1 MALEALITSITEFF
15 IMTQRCLRCKR
26 EVPTDS
32 VYCPYCGYGI
42 GPCAKTTQVS
52 AAGTL
57 FLVAGIASLIF
68 FILSFRAL
76 AQIYGWYPPSVA
88 RDWIIYDQLIT
99 AFSFTGMLFGF
110 SAGLLS
116 LSRKS
121 YRWTMISAVL
131 CTVSGAGAWILSM
144 IIPYASMLY
153 SFLYYFLP
161 VLLTALIG
169 TLLIYPRRAEFT

>member
-1 MALEALITSITEFF
+1 MTSKCP
-15 IMTQRCLRCKR
+15 RCER
-26 EVPTDS
+26 EVPSDS

-42 GPCAKTTQVS
+42 QPCARTTQVS
-52 AAGTL
+52 TAGTL

-76 AQIYGWYPPSVA
+76 LQIYSWYPASVA
-88 RDWIIYDQLIT
+88 EDWIIYDQMIT
-99 AFSFTGMLFGF
+99 AFSFIGLLFGF
-110 SAGLLS
+110 STGLLS

-121 YRWTMISAVL
+121 YRWTMISAIL
-131 CTVSGAGAWILSM
+131 CTFSGAGAWILSV
-144 IIPYASMLY
+144 IIPYASILY

-169 TLLIYPRRAEFT
+169 TLLIYPRKAEFT